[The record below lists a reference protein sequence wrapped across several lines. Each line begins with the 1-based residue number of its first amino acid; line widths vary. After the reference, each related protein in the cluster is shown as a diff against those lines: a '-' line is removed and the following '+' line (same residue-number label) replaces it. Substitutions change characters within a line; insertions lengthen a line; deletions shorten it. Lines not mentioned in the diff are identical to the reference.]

1 LRPLG
6 VVTLRFLAL
15 SLLLAVSGPQ
25 SAGRTVAIG
34 DVHGDLDRFVAVLRH
49 AGLVDGE
56 SVWSGGE
63 TQLVLT
69 GDLLDRGADA
79 RGLLDLVMGLES
91 QAAGRVHA
99 LLGNHEV
106 LNLVGDLRYVAPEE
120 YRAYADAASED
131 LRKSR
136 YKSWLEFERA
146 RARRLGFDEPPTGG
160 AERAAWMAAH
170 PAGFFERRQ
179 AFGPDGTYGRWLR
192 GLDAAWL
199 DAGVLFEH
207 GGPSPRRPFPSV
219 EALNERVRRELARFD
234 DLSSSLTKAG
244 VLWPDLTWGEALALV
259 REELNLWEAVDS
271 LSAEQVDPAAL
282 EQRPSDETLGRM
294 RELLGWA
301 SWTVMDS
308 DGPLWYRGL
317 ATLPDDSLGASLDA
331 VLGVYG
337 AEHVVGGHTP
347 TPDFRVRERAGGR
360 VFLIDTGLSAAV
372 GGRPSALEIQDGRF
386 TVLYPG
392 EASVPLWPA
401 EPAAAAMDRG
411 RPTGGAA
418 GSARFTAGGARFA
431 ATVADD
437 GASALATA
445 RADTPP
451 GAIPAAADSE
461 TAAYDAYHG
470 LTAAQI
476 ETFLREAR
484 VVEVRKIG
492 AGVTKP
498 SRATLDDGRIR
509 HDAAIQ
515 AVDACEEVHGP
526 ERMRSEIECD
536 SYKYNVAAYEIG
548 KLLGLTS
555 IPPTVERKFDGRRSA
570 FTWWIDHAMTLAD
583 MKARAL
589 RQPDMADWNRQQWP
603 VGIFDELI
611 YNTDRNQGNLLVDPA
626 WRVWMIDHTRAFHV
640 RKVLRNAAMLV
651 KMQMDPAL
659 LERLR
664 GLSAAD
670 LEHCCGAYLTDDER
684 TSLLAR
690 RDSIVSRFRGS
701 REEP

>member
-1 LRPLG
+1 
-6 VVTLRFLAL
+6 
-15 SLLLAVSGPQ
+15 
-25 SAGRTVAIG
+25 
-34 DVHGDLDRFVAVLRH
+34 
-49 AGLVDGE
+49 
-56 SVWSGGE
+56 
-63 TQLVLT
+63 
-69 GDLLDRGADA
+69 
-79 RGLLDLVMGLES
+79 
-91 QAAGRVHA
+91 
-99 LLGNHEV
+99 
-106 LNLVGDLRYVAPEE
+106 
-120 YRAYADAASED
+120 
-131 LRKSR
+131 
-136 YKSWLEFERA
+136 
-146 RARRLGFDEPPTGG
+146 
-160 AERAAWMAAH
+160 
-170 PAGFFERRQ
+170 
-179 AFGPDGTYGRWLR
+179 
-192 GLDAAWL
+192 
-199 DAGVLFEH
+199 
-207 GGPSPRRPFPSV
+207 
-219 EALNERVRRELARFD
+219 
-234 DLSSSLTKAG
+234 
-244 VLWPDLTWGEALALV
+244 
-259 REELNLWEAVDS
+259 
-271 LSAEQVDPAAL
+271 
-282 EQRPSDETLGRM
+282 
-294 RELLGWA
+294 
-301 SWTVMDS
+301 
-308 DGPLWYRGL
+308 
-317 ATLPDDSLGASLDA
+317 
-331 VLGVYG
+331 
-337 AEHVVGGHTP
+337 
-347 TPDFRVRERAGGR
+347 
-360 VFLIDTGLSAAV
+360 VFLIDTGLSSAV
-372 GGRPSALEIQDGRF
+372 GGRPSALEIRDGRF
-386 TVLYPG
+386 TALYPG
-392 EASVPLWPA
+392 EEPVPLWPA
-401 EPAAAAMDRG
+401 KPAAAPAARG
-411 RPTGGAA
+411 HPPGLRSLPEHEARFAVAA
-418 GSARFTAGGARFA
+418 GSKRSTASGARFV
-431 ATVADD
+431 ATIADD
-437 GASALATA
+437 GALPLATA
-445 RADTPP
+445 RPDTPP

-461 TAAYDAYHG
+461 AAAYDAYHG
-470 LTAAQI
+470 LTAAEI
-476 ETFLREAR
+476 EKFLREAP
-484 VVEVRKIG
+484 VAEVRKIG